1 MMPLTLAAEGEEV
14 ILVSVDGGQILR
26 KRLADLGLNPGMIL
40 RVIQMDPE
48 GPVIVAVKDS
58 RLALGRGMAQKVL
71 VDLEIKHRSNIDD
84 R

>member
-26 KRLADLGLNPGMIL
+26 KRLADLGLNPGMTL

-84 R
+84 